1 MPRSATAEAARA
13 HVRRWID
20 RREVAA
26 LLPALLL
33 AGLWLGGEP
42 VLVAATVLVPALM
55 LFAGPAPGR
64 PAGARAGDG
73 LTGLATRADLTG
85 ALDAAF
91 AEAGR
96 SGRTTAVFALAID
109 DLAEIEA
116 RHGIHAAEEV
126 QRRTA
131 GRIAAV
137 VRRDDVVAR
146 IGPGLFAVAFA
157 PVLRVDHDSAVRTA
171 ERLQAAVRAPVAL
184 GHTRL
189 HVTGS
194 VGFCLAPRAPRPS
207 GEAAL
212 AAALDALGEAQ
223 DAGPGSIRAF
233 TAARPR
239 PAADAAAAA
248 AEAVAALEQGRIRPW
263 FQPQVAAAT
272 GAVTGFEA
280 LARWEHPE
288 RGVLTPKD
296 FLPALAAAGQ
306 SERLGEVML
315 YHTLSA
321 LRAWDRAGLAI
332 PSVGV
337 NFSAEELRNPR
348 LAEKLAWEL
357 DRFDLAPD
365 RLTVEI
371 LETVMAEAGD
381 DSIAGTIAALAAL
394 GCRIDLDDFGTG
406 NASIAALR
414 RFKVSRIKI
423 DRSFVINLDEDRD
436 QQLMVAAILGLAGRL
451 GLDTLAE
458 GVERVGEHAVL
469 AELGCGHVQGFAIAR
484 PMPFEETIAWLE
496 RHAARRAAAP
506 DPARRA
512 V

>member
-1 MPRSATAEAARA
+1 MPRSAAAAAARA
-13 HVRRWID
+13 RIRRWID
-20 RREVAA
+20 RREIAA

-42 VLVAATVLVPALM
+42 VLVAAAVLVPALV
-55 LFAGPAPGR
+55 LFAGPDQGGR
-64 PAGARAGDG
+64 AAARSGDG
-73 LTGLATRADLTG
+73 LTGLASRSDLTG
-85 ALDAAF
+85 AIDAAF

-96 SGRTTAVFALAID
+96 SGRTSAVFALAID
-109 DLAEIEA
+109 DFAEIEA

-131 GRIAAV
+131 GRIAAA
-137 VRRDDVVAR
+137 VRGEDVVAR
-146 IGPGLFAVAFA
+146 LGPGLFALAFA
-157 PVLRVDHDSAVRTA
+157 PVRHADHESAIRTA

-184 GHTRL
+184 GHARL

-194 VGFCLAPRAPRPS
+194 VGFCLAARAPRPS

-212 AAALDALGEAQ
+212 AAALDALSEAQ
-223 DAGPGSIRAF
+223 DAGPCSVRAF

-239 PAADAAAAA
+239 PSADAAAAA

-263 FQPQVAAAT
+263 FQPQIAADT
-272 GAVTGFEA
+272 GAITGFEA

-288 RGVLTPKD
+288 RGVLTPRD

-315 YHTLSA
+315 YHALTA
-321 LRAWDRAGLAI
+321 LRAWDRAGLPV

-348 LAEKLAWEL
+348 LAEKIAWEL
-357 DRFDLAPD
+357 DRFDLAPG

-381 DSIAGTIAALAAL
+381 DSIAQSIGALAAL

-458 GVERVGEHAVL
+458 GVERVGERAVL
-469 AELGCGHVQGFAIAR
+469 ADLGCGHVQGFAVAR
-484 PMPFEETIAWLE
+484 PMPFEETAAWIE
-496 RHAARRAAAP
+496 RHATRRMAAP
-506 DPARRA
+506 DLTARA